1 MGKHAIACLT
11 LIVLLAGCS
20 SEKRVVVG
28 AKNFTEQNVLGEIV
42 AQHVENRLHQPVKRM
57 LNLGGTLLAYK
68 AILAGDIDVYPEYT
82 GTAYTNVL
90 KRTPIADPPLVL
102 AQLRSVYKASKLEW
116 LDPLGFNNSYA
127 MVVRGEDARA
137 RRLQTLTD
145 AANDPAG
152 FELGAGF
159 EFQDR
164 PDGYRLLTSNYAIKW
179 KANPKSM
186 DLSLLYQALLQKQV
200 DLVAAS
206 ATDGILAVM
215 DFKVLQDDKKIFPPY
230 QACLV
235 ARTEALALHPGLR
248 GALTQ
253 LSGKLSEDTIRKLNY
268 EVDGKHR
275 PVPDVAREFL
285 KVSGL

>member
-1 MGKHAIACLT
+1 MVMEVCGVTVFISHRRTAWMGKHAIACLT
-11 LIVLLAGCS
+11 LMVLLAGCS

-137 RRLQTLTD
+137 RRLHTLT
-145 AANDPAG
+145 AARSDREG
-152 FELGAGF
+152 FA
-159 EFQDR
+159 
-164 PDGYRLLTSNYAIKW
+164 W
-179 KANPKSM
+179 
-186 DLSLLYQALLQKQV
+186 
-200 DLVAAS
+200 
-206 ATDGILAVM
+206 
-215 DFKVLQDDKKIFPPY
+215 
-230 QACLV
+230 
-235 ARTEALALHPGLR
+235 
-248 GALTQ
+248 
-253 LSGKLSEDTIRKLNY
+253 
-268 EVDGKHR
+268 
-275 PVPDVAREFL
+275 
-285 KVSGL
+285 